1 LAGKEGWVSGT
12 DTKLR
17 PRLADVA
24 QQAGVSPAT
33 ASRVL
38 TGSARVRPETRRE
51 VEEAIARLGYVRNRA
66 PRSSA
71 ARRTGSIAFVVCEDN
86 SRVFTEPFFPLMLR
100 SISRELSSRGIQLVL
115 LMAHSPRDYQIAS
128 RYLRSGHV
136 DGAVLVSMHGKSSLD
151 LHSLGVPVVLGG
163 RPFGNDEDLSYVDVD
178 NVGGARMAV
187 QYLLKSGHATVAT
200 VAGPPDMSPGVD
212 RLRGYRT
219 TMAEAGLSD
228 SGLIVFGDFGRVS
241 AEHEV
246 YRLIDRRPGLD
257 AIFVASGLMAA
268 GALRALRRSGRRV
281 PDDVAVIGFEDS
293 PLARHTDPKL
303 TTVRQPVEAM
313 GERLASE
320 LLALIGRGGQEPSH
334 VVLDTELIIRE
345 SA

>member
-1 LAGKEGWVSGT
+1 VSGI

-163 RPFGNDEDLSYVDVD
+163 RPFGNDDDLSYVDVD

-219 TMAEAGLSD
+219 TMADAGLSD

-241 AEHEV
+241 AEHGLD
-246 YRLIDRRPGLD
+246 RLLDRRPRID
-257 AIFVASGLMAA
+257 AVFAASDLMAA
-268 GALRALRRSGRRV
+268 GVLGALRRSGRRV

-293 PLARHTDPKL
+293 PLAQHTDPKL

-313 GERLASE
+313 GARMASE
-320 LLALIGRGGQEPSH
+320 LLALIARGGQQPAQ
-334 VVLDTELIIRE
+334 VILDTELVIRD